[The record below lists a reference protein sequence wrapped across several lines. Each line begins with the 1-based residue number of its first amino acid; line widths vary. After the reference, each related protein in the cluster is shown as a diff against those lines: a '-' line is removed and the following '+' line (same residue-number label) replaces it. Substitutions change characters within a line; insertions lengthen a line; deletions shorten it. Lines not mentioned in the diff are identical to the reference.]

1 MKEKLKTVE
10 LFAGTQSFSKV
21 ARELGHETFT
31 SELNEYFQADLHK
44 DILNIK
50 RKDLPKKIDILWA
63 SPPCTSFSV
72 ASIGSSWCGN
82 YCPKRTQTALGMAFV
97 LKTLELIKEI
107 KKDNPNLIWFIE
119 NPRGVLRKMAF
130 MDNLHRETVWYCK
143 YGDIRAKPTDIWNNL
158 TEWNG
163 KICHNLKKNEPKHC
177 HHEPAPR
184 GAKTGTQGFK
194 GNMERSI
201 IPPQLFKEI
210 FEVIKK

>member
-1 MKEKLKTVE
+1 MKTAE

-21 ARELGHETFT
+21 AKELGHETFCI
-31 SELNEYFQADLHK
+31 ELNDYFEADLHK
-44 DILNIK
+44 NILDVT

-82 YCPKRTQTALGMAFV
+82 YCPKRTETALGMAYV

-130 MDNLHRETVWYCK
+130 MNNLHRETVWYCK
-143 YGDIRAKPTDIWNNL
+143 YGDKRAKPTDIWNNL
-158 TEWNG
+158 EEWNG
-163 KICHNLKKNEPKHC
+163 KCCHNFKKNQPKHC

-184 GAKTGTQGFK
+184 GAKTGTQGFS
-194 GNMERSI
+194 GSIDRSI
-201 IPPQLFKEI
+201 IPPLLFKEI
-210 FEVIKK
+210 FEVINNER

>member
-1 MKEKLKTVE
+1 MKTIE

-21 ARELGHETFT
+21 ARELGHETFCV
-31 SELNEYFQADLHK
+31 EINDYFEADVHK
-44 DILNIK
+44 NILDVT
-50 RKDLPKKIDILWA
+50 RKDLPKEIDILWA

-82 YCPKRTQTALGMAFV
+82 YHPKRSQTALGMAYV
-97 LKTLELIKEI
+97 LKTLELIREI
-107 KKDNPNLIWFIE
+107 QKDNPDLIWFIE

-143 YGDIRAKPTDIWNNL
+143 YGDKRAKPTDIWNNL
-158 TEWNG
+158 KDWRG
-163 KICHNLKKNEPKHC
+163 QCCHNFLKDKPKHC

-201 IPPQLFKEI
+201 IPSKLFNEI
-210 FEVIKK
+210 FEVIKNESK

>member
-1 MKEKLKTVE
+1 MGNTVE

-21 ARELGHETFT
+21 ARELGHETFCV
-31 SELNEYFQADLHK
+31 ELNEYFKADLHS

-82 YCPKRTQTALGMAFV
+82 YCPKRVQTALGMAYV

-107 KKDNPNLIWFIE
+107 KKDNPDLIWFIE

-130 MDNLHRETVWYCK
+130 MNELHRETVWYCQ
-143 YGDIRAKPTDIWNNL
+143 YGDKRAKPTDIWNNL
-158 TEWNG
+158 NEWKG
-163 KICHNLKKNEPKHC
+163 KTCHNFKKNQPKHC

-194 GNMERSI
+194 GNMDRST

-210 FEVIKK
+210 FEVINSPKP